1 MNPLY
6 LNCWAWA
13 SWLFIGLLSGL
24 MCGYFLPG
32 RRIVTFDIL
41 IGLAG
46 AVAGGWGSALAIGDS
61 SSQTFAIAALVAL
74 FVAGALLWVYN
85 RLLIRFDSNKK

>member
-6 LNCWAWA
+6 LNCWAWT

-24 MCGYFLPG
+24 LCGYFLPG
-32 RRIVTFDIL
+32 RRLVLLDVL
-41 IGLAG
+41 IGLVG

-61 SSQTFAIAALVAL
+61 SPQTFAIAALVSL

-85 RLLIRFDSNKK
+85 QLLIRLDGNKK